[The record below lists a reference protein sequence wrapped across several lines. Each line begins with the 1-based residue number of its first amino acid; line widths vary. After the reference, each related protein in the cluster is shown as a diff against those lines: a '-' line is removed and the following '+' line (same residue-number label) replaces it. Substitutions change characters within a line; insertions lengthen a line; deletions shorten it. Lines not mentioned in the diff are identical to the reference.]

1 MHWFYGHVM
10 VRLGGYTTLIL
21 VVMVLCQAHWW
32 YYNVRTAIFIA
43 KKLKSRQT
51 SPTTGDRSHECKPRP
66 RRWIEHTS
74 ADTSIG
80 GLHNPDVAAS

>member
-1 MHWFYGHVM
+1 MHWFYEHVM

-32 YYNVRTAIFIA
+32 YYNVRTAIFVA

-51 SPTTGDRSHECKPRP
+51 SRTTMGRSPECRPRP

-74 ADTSIG
+74 ADTSIR